1 MQIQNIPEYELIQE
15 ENIEDIQSKGYFLKH
30 KKSGARVL
38 ILENEDEN
46 KVFHITF
53 RTPPSDSTGVAHIL
67 EHSVLCGS
75 KKFPSKDP
83 FVELVK
89 GSLNTFL
96 NAMTYPD
103 KTMYPV
109 ASCNEKDF
117 CNLMHVY
124 MDAVFETNIYRKEE
138 IFRQEGWCYQLEN
151 EEDELTYNG
160 VVYNEMKGVFS
171 SPEDVVER
179 EIMNSLFPDTPY
191 GWESG
196 GDPACIPDLTYE
208 QFLAFHKK
216 YYHPSNSYLYLY
228 GNADMEERLRWLDRE
243 YLSKYEKEEISSAV
257 PLQQSFS
264 KIREIN
270 KKYPVSNN
278 ESEKDNT
285 YLSYNVVIGT
295 SLDVELANAFAVLEY
310 ALLSAPGAP
319 LKQALLDAGIGK
331 DIMGSYDSGTYQPV
345 FSVTAKYA
353 NASDKQ
359 AFLEIIEKELKRQ
372 VEQGIDKKALLA
384 GINNMEF
391 KFREA
396 DYGSFPKGLI
406 YGIDCMDS
414 WLYDENQPFVYL
426 KQLDVFQKLREKTKT
441 SYFEELIQKWILEN
455 THASILIAEPQ
466 RGLTAK
472 MEEELCQKLAAYKA
486 SLSKE
491 EINELVTKTKK
502 LRQFQET
509 PSSKEELEA
518 IPVLKRED
526 IKKEAAPLYNE
537 EHWIGDTLILHHK
550 MSTNGIGYLRVLFD
564 TKGVKSEDL
573 PYLSLLKAVLG
584 MVDTEHYSYGELTN
598 EINIYSGGIS
608 SGLSTY
614 ANLKKENEYRAMFE
628 WRGKALYS
636 QLKFVIIMMEE
647 IMFTSKLSDE
657 KRLYEIIAEQK
668 SQLEMRLNSSG
679 HTAAATRAMSYYS
692 PGSAFNDKT
701 GGIDYYQVI
710 ADLEEHFEEK
720 KQGLIEKLQFLKQKI
735 FTRNRLMISYTADEE
750 GFALL
755 KDLAKD
761 LIEKLPQEEKE
772 QMMEYPVVSKKN
784 EAFGTSGK
792 VQYVAR
798 AGSYAKAGYFYT
810 GTLRILKVIMSYEY
824 LWVNIRVKGG
834 AYGCMSGFGRTGSS
848 YFVSYRDPNL
858 KKTNEIYE
866 GIPEFVRNFTV
877 DDRDMLK
884 YIIGTISELDI
895 PMNPSAKGGRSLAA
909 YLGNLSYED
918 FQKERNEILNADQEA
933 IRALAPLM
941 EAILKENA
949 LCVIGNEEKIEQDR
963 DLFMEVKPLTGV

>member
-1 MQIQNIPEYELIQE
+1 MQIQNIPEYELIQKE
-15 ENIEDIQSKGYFLKH
+15 TIEDIHSEGYFFKH

-38 ILENEDEN
+38 VLENDDEN
-46 KVFHITF
+46 KVFHISF
-53 RTPPSDSTGVAHIL
+53 RTPPTDSTGVAHIL

-138 IFRQEGWCYQLEN
+138 IFRQEGWSYQLEN
-151 EEDELTYNG
+151 AEDELTYNG
-160 VVYNEMKGVFS
+160 VVYNEMKGAFS
-171 SPEDVVER
+171 SPEDVIER
-179 EIMNSLFPDTPY
+179 EIMNSLFPDTAY
-191 GWESG
+191 GCESG
-196 GDPACIPDLTYE
+196 GDPAYIPDLSYE
-208 QFLAFHKK
+208 HFLAFHKK
-216 YYHPSNSYLYLY
+216 YYHPSNSYIYLY
-228 GNADMEERLRWLDRE
+228 GNADMEERLKWLDQE
-243 YLSKYEKEEISSAV
+243 YLSKYKKEEIDSMIV
-257 PLQQSFS
+257 LQKPFS
-264 KIREIN
+264 EI
-270 KKYPVSNN
+270 KEIYRQYPVSNN
-278 ESEKDNT
+278 DSEQDNT

-345 FSVTAKYA
+345 FSVMAKYA
-353 NASDKQ
+353 NSSDKE
-359 AFLEIIEKELKRQ
+359 AFLKVIKEELQHQ
-372 VEQGIDKKALLA
+372 VENGIDKKALLA

-426 KQLDVFQKLREKTKT
+426 KQLNIFKNLREKLEST
-441 SYFEELIQKWILEN
+441 YFEELVQTWILEN
-455 THASILIAEPQ
+455 THASILIAEPKK
-466 RGLTAK
+466 GLTAK
-472 MEEELCQKLAAYKA
+472 MDEELREKLSAYKE
-486 SLSKE
+486 SLSRE
-491 EINELVTKTKK
+491 EVEELVKKTKR
-502 LRQFQET
+502 LREFQEK
-509 PSSKEELEA
+509 PSAKEELEA
-518 IPVLKRED
+518 IPVLQRKDIKRE
-526 IKKEAAPLYNE
+526 AALLYNE
-537 EHWIGDTLILHHK
+537 EHWIEDTLILHHK
-550 MSTNGIGYLRVLFD
+550 MYTNGIGYLRILFD
-564 TKGVKSEDL
+564 TKGVKNEDL
-573 PYLSLLKAVLG
+573 PYLSLLKSVLG
-584 MVDTEHYSYGELTN
+584 MVDTEHYTYGELTN
-598 EINIYSGGIS
+598 EINIYSGGIAA
-608 SGLSTY
+608 GLNVYS
-614 ANLKKENEYRAMFE
+614 NLKKENEYRAMFE

-636 QLKFVIIMMEE
+636 QLKFVFDMIQE
-647 IMFTSKLSDE
+647 IMFTSKLTDE
-657 KRLYEIIAEQK
+657 KRLYEILSEQK
-668 SQLEMRLNSSG
+668 SQMEMRLNSAG

-692 PGSAFNDKT
+692 KVAAFNDKI
-701 GGIDYYQVI
+701 GGIDYYRTI
-710 ADLEEHFEEK
+710 ADLEANFQER
-720 KQGLIEKLQFLKQKI
+720 KQELIQKLTALKEQI
-735 FTRNRLMISYTADEE
+735 FTRERLMVSYTAEE
-750 GFALL
+750 EEIAPL
-755 KDLAKD
+755 KDLVRV
-761 LIEKLPQEEKE
+761 LREKLPQQKQESI
-772 QMMEYPVVSKKN
+772 MDYPVVSKKN
-784 EAFGTSGK
+784 EAFGTSAK

-798 AGSYAKAGYFYT
+798 AGSYARAGYSYT
-810 GTLRILKVIMSYEY
+810 GALRILKVIMSYEY

-866 GIPEFVRNFTV
+866 GIPEFVRTFTV
-877 DDRDMLK
+877 DERDMLK
-884 YIIGTISELDI
+884 YIIGTVSELDI

-918 FQKERNEILNADQEA
+918 FQKERDEILNADQDT
-933 IRALAPLM
+933 IRSLAPLM
-941 EAILKENA
+941 EEILKENA
-949 LCVIGNEEKIEQDR
+949 LCVIGNEEKIKQNQE
-963 DLFMEVKPLTGV
+963 LFMEVKSLIQA